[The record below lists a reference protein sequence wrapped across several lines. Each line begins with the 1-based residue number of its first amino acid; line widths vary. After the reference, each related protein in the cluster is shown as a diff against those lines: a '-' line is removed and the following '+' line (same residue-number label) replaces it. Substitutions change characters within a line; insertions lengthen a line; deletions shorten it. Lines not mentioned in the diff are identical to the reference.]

1 LLYTRDRIKIIVL
14 RLISV
19 SDEEVMGSYRN
30 SCHPIHGVMGE
41 YLSEG
46 RLRLIIGGAMF
57 MQGSLPITPEALSQY
72 ENVSNERTD
81 IDAKKRFWAWFLD
94 CATLFAR
101 NEMPATTSEWAK
113 G

>member
-1 LLYTRDRIKIIVL
+1 MYKGQNLDSSSAINH
-14 RLISV
+14 V
-19 SDEEVMGSYRN
+19 SDEEVVESYRN

-46 RLRLIIGGAMF
+46 RLCIIIGGAMF
-57 MQGSLPITPEALSQY
+57 MHGSLSITPEALSQY

-94 CATLFAR
+94 NATLYAR
-101 NEMPATTSEWAK
+101 NKINGLM
-113 G
+113 GRMNFQI